1 MQHYT
6 YLLINFFTILIP
18 FLFSFERRIFFIKK
32 LPALFPAI
40 ILTGTFFIIWDHYL
54 TVWNVWGFN
63 KEYVLGYYLWDLPI
77 EEWLFF
83 ITIPYSCVFIYES
96 LNFLFKKDQ
105 LFSISKNISWI
116 LIVVLSIVVLFNA
129 DKLYTSIKF
138 TSTALFLLYVV
149 RKKASLLGKF
159 YRAYL
164 VSLVPFFIVNGI
176 LTALPVV
183 TYNNAENL
191 GIRIGTIP
199 IEDTV
204 YSMLLLLMNVTLYE
218 FFKKIN
224 LHNAKPSS
232 NY

>member
-6 YLLINFFTILIP
+6 YLLLNFFSILVP
-18 FLFSFERRIFFIKK
+18 LLFSFEKRICFIKK
-32 LPALFPAI
+32 LPALIPAI
-40 ILTGTFFIIWDHYL
+40 VLTGTFFIIWDHYL

-63 KEYVLGYYLWDLPI
+63 KEYVLGYFLWDLPI

-96 LNFLFKKDQ
+96 LNFLFKKDL
-105 LFSISKNISWI
+105 LFSISKNISWL
-116 LIVVLSIVVLFNA
+116 LIVVLSIVVLFNT

-138 TSTALFLLYVV
+138 SSTVIFLLLVV
-149 RKKASLLGKF
+149 GKKSVVLGKF

-164 VSLVPFFIVNGI
+164 VSLIPFFIVNGI

-204 YSMLLLLMNVTLYE
+204 YSLLLLLMNVTFYE

-232 NY
+232 DY

>member
-6 YLLINFFTILIP
+6 YLLLNFFSILVP
-18 FLFSFERRIFFIKK
+18 LLFSFEKRICFIKK
-32 LPALFPAI
+32 LPALIPAI
-40 ILTGTFFIIWDHYL
+40 VLTGTFFIIWDHYL

-63 KEYVLGYYLWDLPI
+63 KEYVLGYFLWDLPI

-96 LNFLFKKDQ
+96 LNFLFKKDL
-105 LFSISKNISWI
+105 LFSISKNISWL
-116 LIVVLSIVVLFNA
+116 LIVVLSIVVLFNT

-138 TSTALFLLYVV
+138 SSTVIFLLLVV
-149 RKKASLLGKF
+149 GNKSVVLGKF

-164 VSLVPFFIVNGI
+164 VSLIPFFIVNGI

-204 YSMLLLLMNVTLYE
+204 YSLLLLLMNVTFYE

-232 NY
+232 DY

>member
-6 YLLINFFTILIP
+6 YLLLNFFSILVP
-18 FLFSFERRIFFIKK
+18 LLFSFEMRICFIKK
-32 LPALFPAI
+32 LPALIPAI
-40 ILTGTFFIIWDHYL
+40 VLTGTFFIIWDHYL

-63 KEYVLGYYLWDLPI
+63 KEYVLGYFLWDLPI

-96 LNFLFKKDQ
+96 LNFLFKKDL
-105 LFSISKNISWI
+105 LFSISKNISWL
-116 LIVVLSIVVLFNA
+116 LIVVLSIVVLFNT

-138 TSTALFLLYVV
+138 SSTVIFLLLVV
-149 RKKASLLGKF
+149 GKKSVVLGKF

-164 VSLVPFFIVNGI
+164 VSLIPFFIVNGI

-204 YSMLLLLMNVTLYE
+204 YSLLLLLMNVTFYE

-232 NY
+232 DY